1 MRLASGVILTAL
13 SFTVAAQ
20 GYVVSSDGKAVRDSQ
35 GVCVKTGSWEPGN
48 TLAECEPAKPAPAPV
63 AKVQPAAP
71 VAPTPAPKPVTA
83 PEVKKVVVQADVLFA
98 FDNAVLT
105 DKGKAELDKLAA
117 GIQAGTK
124 VVVVGHAD
132 AIGDANYNKQ
142 LSLRRA
148 KTVASYLNAKIGKG
162 TFEVSGVG
170 AAQPTKDT
178 AKCKDIKNWKTKVAC
193 YAPDRRVEVEYTSK

>member
-1 MRLASGVILTAL
+1 MRLALGVILTAL

-20 GYVVSSDGKAVRDSQ
+20 GYLVSSDGKAVRDSQ
-35 GVCVKTGSWEPGN
+35 GVCVKTGSWQPGD
-48 TLAECEPAKPAPAPV
+48 TLAECEPAKPAPSPV
-63 AKVQPAAP
+63 AKVQPAPPA
-71 VAPTPAPKPVTA
+71 APAPASKPA

-98 FDNAVLT
+98 FNDAVLT

-132 AIGDANYNKQ
+132 VIGDANYNKQ

-148 KTVASYLNAKIGKG
+148 KTVASYLNAKVGKG

-170 AAQPTKDT
+170 SAQPTKDT
-178 AKCKDIKNWKTKVAC
+178 TKCKDIKNWKEKVAC